1 MANQVTNYKCPA
13 CTGPLRFDSA
23 TGKLQCDFCGSSYE
37 VAEIEKLY
45 AEKDAQAAGAFRQA
59 EEQAAADGEWTS
71 ASGSDWGADAE
82 KLRVYS
88 CPSCGAELICDET
101 TSATSCPYC
110 GNNTIVPGQFSGAL
124 KPDYVLPF
132 KLDKAAAVAAL
143 KKHYGGKK
151 LLPKAFSNE
160 NHIEEVK
167 GVYVPF
173 WLYDGSAEVDVRCHG
188 TKVSGYS
195 TAREN
200 VTVTNHYDVR
210 RAGTV
215 RFERVPVD
223 ASSKMPDDHMDAIEP
238 FDYKELKPFSTAYL
252 PDFLADKYDVSVQD
266 CAERADSRCET
277 SAVELMEQDA
287 RGDYTSCTVESRNV
301 TLHRGKVHYALMP
314 VWLLSTKWNG
324 KSFLFAMNGQT
335 GKLVGDMADYIDPD
349 AVTET
354 GETGM
359 AAFTEYAWDAL
370 GLAASHD
377 SNGIMLALS
386 MAERDFQMLAHGDT
400 ANAAF
405 TDYGKYIM
413 QDEFL
418 DNFREDDWYGGFA
431 DYIAACGRY
440 LEANANGTPI
450 DVEPSD
456 ETEEEYEPLS
466 FGDKLFFAA
475 LMAFRF
481 GLPLG
486 LIVAFI
492 VCAVYKRQLKSVR
505 RATEAARYTVSG
517 GAEITARE
525 DRFTHTTEVR
535 TPIKTES
542 DDHDSGPSFS
552 GGTTVNS
559 GGFSHSGG
567 KF

>member
-210 RAGTV
+210 RAGPV

-223 ASSKMPDDHMDAIEP
+223 ASSKMPDDHMD
-238 FDYKELKPFSTAYL
+238 
-252 PDFLADKYDVSVQD
+252 
-266 CAERADSRCET
+266 
-277 SAVELMEQDA
+277 
-287 RGDYTSCTVESRNV
+287 
-301 TLHRGKVHYALMP
+301 
-314 VWLLSTKWNG
+314 
-324 KSFLFAMNGQT
+324 
-335 GKLVGDMADYIDPD
+335 
-349 AVTET
+349 
-354 GETGM
+354 
-359 AAFTEYAWDAL
+359 
-370 GLAASHD
+370 
-377 SNGIMLALS
+377 ALS

-440 LEANANGTPI
+440 LEANANGAPI

>member
-223 ASSKMPDDHMDAIEP
+223 ASSKMPDDHMDA
-238 FDYKELKPFSTAYL
+238 
-252 PDFLADKYDVSVQD
+252 
-266 CAERADSRCET
+266 
-277 SAVELMEQDA
+277 
-287 RGDYTSCTVESRNV
+287 
-301 TLHRGKVHYALMP
+301 
-314 VWLLSTKWNG
+314 
-324 KSFLFAMNGQT
+324 
-335 GKLVGDMADYIDPD
+335 
-349 AVTET
+349 
-354 GETGM
+354 
-359 AAFTEYAWDAL
+359 
-370 GLAASHD
+370 
-377 SNGIMLALS
+377 LS

-440 LEANANGTPI
+440 LEANANGAPI

-525 DRFTHTTEVR
+525 DRFTHPTEVR

>member
-1 MANQVTNYKCPA
+1 M
-13 CTGPLRFDSA
+13 
-23 TGKLQCDFCGSSYE
+23 
-37 VAEIEKLY
+37 
-45 AEKDAQAAGAFRQA
+45 
-59 EEQAAADGEWTS
+59 
-71 ASGSDWGADAE
+71 
-82 KLRVYS
+82 
-88 CPSCGAELICDET
+88 
-101 TSATSCPYC
+101 
-110 GNNTIVPGQFSGAL
+110 PGQFSGAL

-223 ASSKMPDDHMDAIEP
+223 ASSKMPDDHMDA
-238 FDYKELKPFSTAYL
+238 
-252 PDFLADKYDVSVQD
+252 
-266 CAERADSRCET
+266 
-277 SAVELMEQDA
+277 
-287 RGDYTSCTVESRNV
+287 
-301 TLHRGKVHYALMP
+301 
-314 VWLLSTKWNG
+314 
-324 KSFLFAMNGQT
+324 
-335 GKLVGDMADYIDPD
+335 
-349 AVTET
+349 
-354 GETGM
+354 
-359 AAFTEYAWDAL
+359 
-370 GLAASHD
+370 
-377 SNGIMLALS
+377 LS

-456 ETEEEYEPLS
+456 DTEEEYEPLS

-492 VCAVYKRQLKSVR
+492 VCAIYKRQLKSVR

-525 DRFTHTTEVR
+525 DRVTHTTEVR

>member
-37 VAEIEKLY
+37 VAEVEKLY

-59 EEQAAADGEWTS
+59 EEQAAADGEWAS

-223 ASSKMPDDHMDAIEP
+223 ASSKMPDDHMDA
-238 FDYKELKPFSTAYL
+238 
-252 PDFLADKYDVSVQD
+252 
-266 CAERADSRCET
+266 
-277 SAVELMEQDA
+277 
-287 RGDYTSCTVESRNV
+287 
-301 TLHRGKVHYALMP
+301 
-314 VWLLSTKWNG
+314 
-324 KSFLFAMNGQT
+324 
-335 GKLVGDMADYIDPD
+335 
-349 AVTET
+349 
-354 GETGM
+354 
-359 AAFTEYAWDAL
+359 
-370 GLAASHD
+370 
-377 SNGIMLALS
+377 LS

-440 LEANANGTPI
+440 LEANANGAPI

>member
-59 EEQAAADGEWTS
+59 EEQTAADGEWTA

-223 ASSKMPDDHMDAIEP
+223 ASSKMPDDHMDA
-238 FDYKELKPFSTAYL
+238 
-252 PDFLADKYDVSVQD
+252 
-266 CAERADSRCET
+266 
-277 SAVELMEQDA
+277 
-287 RGDYTSCTVESRNV
+287 
-301 TLHRGKVHYALMP
+301 
-314 VWLLSTKWNG
+314 
-324 KSFLFAMNGQT
+324 
-335 GKLVGDMADYIDPD
+335 
-349 AVTET
+349 
-354 GETGM
+354 
-359 AAFTEYAWDAL
+359 
-370 GLAASHD
+370 
-377 SNGIMLALS
+377 LS

-440 LEANANGTPI
+440 LEANANGAPI

-492 VCAVYKRQLKSVR
+492 VCAVYKGQLKSVR

>member
-1 MANQVTNYKCPA
+1 MMMK
-13 CTGPLRFDSA
+13 
-23 TGKLQCDFCGSSYE
+23 K
-37 VAEIEKLY
+37 Y
-45 AEKDAQAAGAFRQA
+45 ASLLFALVLALSLSVS
-59 EEQAAADGEWTS
+59 AAADS
-71 ASGSDWGADAE
+71 SGVYVYDDA
-82 KLRVYS
+82 
-88 CPSCGAELICDET
+88 
-101 TSATSCPYC
+101 
-110 GNNTIVPGQFSGAL
+110 AL
-124 KPDYVLPF
+124 LTQEEYDTLNEA
-132 KLDKAAAVAAL
+132 AAAVSEQ
-143 KKHYGGKK
+143 YGC
-151 LLPKAFSNE
+151 
-160 NHIEEVK
+160 
-167 GVYVPF
+167 GVYV
-173 WLYDGSAEVDVRCHG
+173 
-188 TKVSGYS
+188 
-195 TAREN
+195 
-200 VTVTNHYDVR
+200 VTVD
-210 RAGTV
+210 
-215 RFERVPVD
+215 
-223 ASSKMPDDHMDAIEP
+223 
-238 FDYKELKPFSTAYL
+238 
-252 PDFLADKYDVSVQD
+252 
-266 CAERADSRCET
+266 
-277 SAVELMEQDA
+277 
-287 RGDYTSCTVESRNV
+287 
-301 TLHRGKVHYALMP
+301 
-314 VWLLSTKWNG
+314 
-324 KSFLFAMNGQT
+324 
-335 GKLVGDMADYIDPD
+335 DMADYIDPD

-492 VCAVYKRQLKSVR
+492 VCAIYKRQLKSRSEER
-505 RATEAARYTVSG
+505 RV
-517 GAEITARE
+517 
-525 DRFTHTTEVR
+525 
-535 TPIKTES
+535 
-542 DDHDSGPSFS
+542 
-552 GGTTVNS
+552 
-559 GGFSHSGG
+559 G
-567 KF
+567 KECRSRWSPYH